1 MEVKTV
7 QRTPDRPEALW
18 EQAEAEETFWQEHH
32 HEFIKKYPDQFV
44 AVRGGAVVAVASN
57 LRALVSELRARGLSP
72 ADVWVRFIAATR
84 RAILL

>member
-1 MEVKTV
+1 M
-7 QRTPDRPEALW
+7 QRMPDELSALW
-18 EQAEAEETFWQEHH
+18 EQAAAEEAFWQEHH
-32 HEFIKKYPDQFV
+32 HEFIKTYPDQFV

-57 LRALVSELRARGLSP
+57 LRALVGELQARGLNP